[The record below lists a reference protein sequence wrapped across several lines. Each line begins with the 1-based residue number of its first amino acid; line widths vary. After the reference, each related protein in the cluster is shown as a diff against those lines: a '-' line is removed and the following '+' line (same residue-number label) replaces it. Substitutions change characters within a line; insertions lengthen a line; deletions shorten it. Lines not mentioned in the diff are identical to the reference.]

1 MIKSILS
8 LSVLFTIS
16 LCLFVSCGDDTDP
29 MEMFTDNFDREAM
42 LTEWADL
49 IIIPSFERYVGS
61 LEELNDNTE
70 AFLTESTV
78 ENLNVLRLSYI
89 EAYMA
94 WQRVEMFNIGKAEE
108 IGLMNFTNVYPTD
121 AESIDENLSTGDY
134 NLSLPSAND
143 EQGFPALDY
152 LLYGIASDEQSII
165 AVLTEVTASQFLT
178 EIVDKLSNQTG
189 IVLDDWTITFRSSF
203 ISNSGSSATA
213 SVDKMVNDFI
223 FYYERQL
230 RAGKIGIPAGVF
242 SGSPIATSVEAPYSE
257 IYSKKLFIEGF
268 NAVQDFFIGNSSNNQ
283 TAISIKAYLD
293 FISEQNQSADIA
305 MMITDQWGI
314 AADTFEALSDDFGNQ
329 IIEDNSKMLN
339 TYDELQLAVVLLKVN
354 MLQALNIQVDF
365 IDADGD

>member
-1 MIKSILS
+1 
-8 LSVLFTIS
+8 
-16 LCLFVSCGDDTDP
+16 

-178 EIVDKLSNQTG
+178 EIVDKLSSQTG
-189 IVLDDWTITFRSSF
+189 IVLDDWTTTFRSSF

-213 SVDKMVNDFI
+213 
-223 FYYERQL
+223 
-230 RAGKIGIPAGVF
+230 
-242 SGSPIATSVEAPYSE
+242 
-257 IYSKKLFIEGF
+257 
-268 NAVQDFFIGNSSNNQ
+268 
-283 TAISIKAYLD
+283 
-293 FISEQNQSADIA
+293 
-305 MMITDQWGI
+305 
-314 AADTFEALSDDFGNQ
+314 LSL
-329 IIEDNSKMLN
+329 IHI
-339 TYDELQLAVVLLKVN
+339 
-354 MLQALNIQVDF
+354 
-365 IDADGD
+365 